1 MIPPLLQLMIPRCRM
16 NRWCYVVSTGHTSLK
31 EEQMASKSAEAAV
44 RTYLTALRDP
54 SSLRDEGLVAQLQT
68 QLDTSADDLE
78 RLQLRQQILDLES
91 PSIDR
96 HENEF
101 ITHAKAW
108 AEEHGITARAFEAE
122 GVPAQVL
129 RKAGLAPTGG
139 RGRRSG
145 SGRRGPR
152 SRVTVDQVRA
162 AIPRGTFTIKM
173 LQEASGA
180 SPAVVRKVVAEE
192 LSGGGLKEQGAD
204 PDHRGP
210 GRAPTLYK
218 KGR

>member
-1 MIPPLLQLMIPRCRM
+1 
-16 NRWCYVVSTGHTSLK
+16 
-31 EEQMASKSAEAAV
+31 MASKSAEAAV

-54 SSLRDEGLVAQLQT
+54 SSLRDEAQMSQLQS
-68 QLDTSADDLE
+68 QLENSSDELE
-78 RLQLRQQILDLES
+78 RLQLRQRLFDLES

-96 HENEF
+96 HESDF
-101 ITHAKAW
+101 ITYAKAW

-122 GVPAQVL
+122 GVPGQVL
-129 RKAGLAPTGG
+129 RKAGLTPSGG
-139 RGRRSG
+139 RGRRG

-162 AIPRGTFTIKM
+162 AIPRGTFTIKS

-180 SPAVVRKVVAEE
+180 SPAVVRKVVAAE
-192 LSGGGLKEQGAD
+192 LADGRLKEQGAD

>member
-1 MIPPLLQLMIPRCRM
+1 
-16 NRWCYVVSTGHTSLK
+16 
-31 EEQMASKSAEAAV
+31 MASNSAEAAV

-54 SSLRDEGLVAQLQT
+54 SSLRDEAGLATLQER
-68 QLDTSADDLE
+68 LDNSGDELE

-91 PSIDR
+91 PAVERYEAD
-96 HENEF
+96 F

-108 AEEHGITARAFEAE
+108 ADEHGITAQAFEAQ
-122 GVPAQVL
+122 GVPGNVL
-129 RKAGLAPTGG
+129 RKAGLAGGG
-139 RGRRSG
+139 RGRR
-145 SGRRGPR
+145 GRRSGTR
-152 SRVTVDQVRA
+152 TRVTVDQVRT
-162 AIPRGTFTIKM
+162 AIPRGVFTIKT

-192 LSGGGLKEQGAD
+192 LEAGRIKEQGPD

-210 GRAPTLYK
+210 GRSPTLYK

>member
-1 MIPPLLQLMIPRCRM
+1 
-16 NRWCYVVSTGHTSLK
+16 
-31 EEQMASKSAEAAV
+31 MASKSAEAAV

-54 SSLRDEGLVAQLQT
+54 SSLRDEGRMSQLQ
-68 QLDTSADDLE
+68 SALENSSDELE
-78 RLQLRQQILDLES
+78 RLQLRQQLLDLES
-91 PSIDR
+91 PSIDS
-96 HENEF
+96 HESEF

-122 GVPAQVL
+122 GVPGQVL
-129 RKAGLAPTGG
+129 RKAGLAPTG
-139 RGRRSG
+139 RGRRAG
-145 SGRRGPR
+145 AARRGPR
-152 SRVTVDQVRA
+152 SRVTVDQVRS
-162 AIPRGTFTIKM
+162 AIPRGTFTIKS

-180 SPAVVRKVVAEE
+180 SPAVVRKVVAAE
-192 LSGGGLKEQGAD
+192 LAEGRLKEQGAD